1 MGSPA
6 KLREIVDALSI
17 QIDEAYQY
25 LDIETGQIVMISD
38 EELRAVENDRDLADF
53 PDWQQE
59 MIRLAQQ
66 IFDQPEKFIELP
78 SQFEINEY
86 RIMERFCLS
95 VEDQAISDKLYYAIK
110 GRGAFRRFKDQ
121 IHRYG
126 LAEAWYQYLDEA
138 LEEIAKNWCEENQ
151 IDYR

>member
-110 GRGAFRRFKDQ
+110 GRGAFRRFKDR
-121 IHRYG
+121 IHQYG

-138 LEEIAKNWCEENQ
+138 LEKIAKSWCEAHE